1 MLEGTANWLIG
12 FLHTLEGESLPE
24 PLDSSRATNALEG

>member
-24 PLDSSRATNALEG
+24 PLDPSHATEPLEG